1 MLLMLNNLSC
11 TYWLSLDSIALR
23 LREFKVMQLTR
34 VQLYS
39 YTYILILLYN
49 ITFIAIDTYLYIFM
63 YILRFAQLS
72 VYVKERSEFLIYGG
86 SDISG
91 LFSNVL
97 LLCTVNSEGT
107 IHTHACHVYYICIIP
122 TVLCNIPTVLCKHI
136 RRYV

>member
-1 MLLMLNNLSC
+1 
-11 TYWLSLDSIALR
+11 
-23 LREFKVMQLTR
+23 
-34 VQLYS
+34 
-39 YTYILILLYN
+39 
-49 ITFIAIDTYLYIFM
+49 M

-107 IHTHACHVYYICIIP
+107 YVYMYIFTIHTNISMHALSLYVLCIIP
-122 TVLCNIPTVLCKHI
+122 ICKHI
-136 RRYV
+136 GIILKNKID